1 MMNVFYQPLQLFGT
15 SIIFL
20 LLVIIYL
27 LIKEK
32 LSSRF
37 AKMLKYSFFGLLFL
51 VFLYLFLE
59 DNKNEEYIEGSIT
72 ERELSYVCKVDS
84 AGLRVEEI
92 RLDFNFDTNTVIE
105 RKRPIDD
112 GLMINDNHQRI
123 QNNPNSC
130 FYCKE
135 NNGFTIDKYSVSQ
148 ISFNDFKFFESGEVE
163 KKIEYTFNLDTLN
176 YEIKKFSFKK
186 NGDLQDLE
194 YRYKDY
200 PPEYAKKS
208 IQEAKK
214 YNYYK
219 NPILLSHKCIE
230 DKSIWKI

>member
-1 MMNVFYQPLQLFGT
+1 MIDVFSQPLQLFGT

-20 LLVIIYL
+20 LLIIIYV

-32 LSSRF
+32 LSISF
-37 AKMLKYSFFGLLFL
+37 AKILKYSFFGLLFL
-51 VFLYLFLE
+51 VFLYFFLE
-59 DNKNEEYIEGSIT
+59 DNKNEEYIEGNKIVG
-72 ERELSYVCKVDS
+72 ELSYVCINEE

-105 RKRPIDD
+105 RKRPIDA
-112 GLMINDNHQRI
+112 GLKINNNNQRM
-123 QNNPNSC
+123 QDNPNSC

-135 NNGFTIDKYSVSQ
+135 NNGFTIDKYSISQ

-194 YRYKDY
+194 YLYKDF
-200 PPEYAKKS
+200 PSEYTKRT

-230 DKSIWKI
+230 DKG